1 MLGYVRACKP
11 EMKFKD
17 FDLYKGVYCSL
28 CKEIGRRYGLV
39 ARCLLSYDFTF
50 FAMVRMAVRD
60 RDICMERSR
69 CSFNPA
75 KRCLDC
81 GRGNEDIEYAADVSM
96 LTAYF
101 KLRDNIEDGGFF
113 ERLLCRAV
121 LPYFR
126 RLYRKAVS
134 RIPDEARRVEE
145 LLIQQSEREKRG
157 AGLDEAA
164 DGSAAMLSLLISTR
178 IECNDIEALKAL
190 GYYVGRWVYITDAV
204 DDCEKD
210 IKKGSFN
217 PLKEKYP
224 EEGFK
229 DYCRQ
234 TMNLTAAE
242 ALKAFDRLKIYRFHD
257 ILENI
262 LLYGTGAVMRMVLN
276 GRKQNEESI

>member
-1 MLGYVRACKP
+1 MLGYVRAYKP

-28 CKEIGRRYGLV
+28 CKEIGRRYGLI
-39 ARCLLSYDFTF
+39 ARSLLSYDFTF

-60 RDICMERSR
+60 SEICMGRSR

-75 KRCLDC
+75 KRCFDC
-81 GRGNEDIEYAADVSM
+81 GNGNEDIEYAADVSM
-96 LTAYF
+96 LTAYY

-113 ERLLCRAV
+113 ERLACKAL

-134 RIPDEARRVEE
+134 RIPDEAQRVEVI
-145 LLIQQSEREKRG
+145 LKLQSEREERA

-164 DGSAAMLSLLISTR
+164 DGSAAMLSLLLSTR
-178 IECNDIEALKAL
+178 IDCKDTEALRAL
-190 GYYVGRWVYITDAV
+190 GYYVGRWVYIVDAV

-210 IKKGSFN
+210 IKKGAFN
-217 PLKEKYP
+217 PLKERHSS
-224 EEGFK
+224 EGFN

-234 TMNLTAAE
+234 TLNMTAAE
-242 ALKAFDRLKIYRFHD
+242 ALKAFDKLKVNRFYD

-262 LLYGTGAVMRMVLN
+262 LLYGTDAVMRMVLN
-276 GRKQNEESI
+276 GRKQNEKSI